1 MNHDNLDTKVAD
13 YLLHHLLSFLKSNT
27 ELESR
32 IKNLR
37 EHVKI
42 YDAKEKD
49 YLDTIRQKDEEI
61 KKLKAKKGIV
71 K

>member
-1 MNHDNLDTKVAD
+1 MNYEKIEIQVAD
-13 YLLHHLLSFLKSNT
+13 YLLGRLLAFVKNNA